1 MADTGSGGPL
11 GITRGVIKV
20 VALIAGVI
28 GTLVCCMALVGLV
41 VENGWVRLGVALV
54 VTIALPAVLS
64 DRLLP
69 DDDPASAKGLPSDV
83 FALVWLGFPV
93 VFAIALGGA
102 TRNALTKEGDRLS
115 TSGAGS
121 SLARVAYLL
130 GGVDTRAGAQPNPA
144 SSPSASAPTAE
155 HGALPRSSS
164 LPELEPPPVDAGPKK
179 PPAPDDLTPAQLFK
193 KLAPAVVTIGI
204 KAAAGMEG
212 GGTGFLVDRE
222 GTIVTNQHV
231 VSMAETLSI
240 RFMGGA
246 TFEDVELLVEDSAQD
261 LALLRVKLSKPT
273 EGDAVK
279 ADPVE
284 LGDSEKVEVGE
295 RAIAIGNPLGLEH
308 TLTDGIVSARRIYE
322 GKQWIQMSVPISP
335 GNSGGPLFDM
345 HGRVIGITTARVGN
359 IFAQNLNLAVPVNA
373 LKQLIKAEYPGR
385 RKLGKGSKSSTW

>member
-1 MADTGSGGPL
+1 MAETGSGGAL
-11 GITRGVIKV
+11 GIARGVIKV
-20 VALIAGVI
+20 VALIVGVV
-28 GTLVCCMALVGLV
+28 GTLVCSMALVGLV
-41 VENGWVRLGVALV
+41 VENGWIRFGVALV
-54 VTIALPAVLS
+54 VTIALPALIS

-69 DDDPASAKGLPSDV
+69 DDDPTSAKGLPSDV
-83 FALVWLGFPV
+83 FALFWLGFPV
-93 VFAIALGGA
+93 VFAIALGA
-102 TRNALTKEGDRLS
+102 MTRNALTKEGDRLS

-121 SLARVAYLL
+121 LARVAYFL
-130 GGVDTRAGAQPNPA
+130 GGVDTRADAQASPA
-144 SSPSASAPTAE
+144 SSASASASGSAT
-155 HGALPRSSS
+155 GALPASSS
-164 LPELEPPPVDAGPKK
+164 TPEIEAPPVDAGKK

-204 KAAAGMEG
+204 KAAGGMEG

-231 VSMAETLSI
+231 VSMAETLTI

-261 LALLRVKLSKPT
+261 LALLRVKLAKPT

-345 HGRVIGITTARVGN
+345 HGKVIGITTARVGS

-373 LKQLIKAEYPGR
+373 LKQLIKVEYPGR

>member
-1 MADTGSGGPL
+1 MADSGSGGAF
-11 GITRGVIKV
+11 GIARGVIKV
-20 VALIAGVI
+20 VALIVGAV
-28 GTLVCCMALVGLV
+28 GTLVSCMALVGLV

-54 VTIALPAVLS
+54 VAIGLPALVS

-69 DDDPASAKGLPSDV
+69 DDDFESAKGLPSDV
-83 FALVWLGFPV
+83 FASIWLAIPV
-93 VFAIALGGA
+93 VFAIALGTM
-102 TRNALTKEGDRLS
+102 TRNVLAKEGDRL
-115 TSGAGS
+115 TASGAG

-130 GGVDTRAGAQPNPA
+130 GGIDATGETQPPPVTSASTNSSSVSSVSPAA
-144 SSPSASAPTAE
+144 SSTV
-155 HGALPRSSS
+155 
-164 LPELEPPPVDAGPKK
+164 PEIEPPPLDAGKK
-179 PPAPDDLTPAQLFK
+179 PPSPDDLTPAALFK
-193 KLAPAVVTIGI
+193 KLAPAVVTIAI
-204 KAAAGMEG
+204 KAAGGMEG
-212 GGTGFLVDRE
+212 GGTGFLIDRE

-231 VSMAETLSI
+231 VSAAETLTI

-246 TFEDVELLVEDSAQD
+246 TFEDVDLLVEDSAQD

-284 LGDSEKVEVGE
+284 LGDSDKVEVGE

-345 HGRVIGITTARVGN
+345 HGKVIGVTTARVGS

-373 LKQLIKAEYPGR
+373 LKQMIKSDYPGSH
-385 RKLGKGSKSSTW
+385 KIKKGGKSSTW